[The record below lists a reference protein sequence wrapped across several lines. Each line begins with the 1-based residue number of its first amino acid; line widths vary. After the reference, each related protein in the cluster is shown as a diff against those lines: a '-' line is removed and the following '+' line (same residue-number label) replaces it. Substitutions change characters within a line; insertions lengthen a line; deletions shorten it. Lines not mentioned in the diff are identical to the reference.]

1 MAETRPGDQSGVMV
15 QRCTGEPGEQW
26 RAMMRWGLFR
36 PIQHLQPQTW
46 WQRGASLTEGQPD
59 PSIRDERNHE
69 PQAHLVF
76 IPATLLSPPTPHL
89 CVILHGIGYAGD
101 DDSAPGPVGEVEPL
115 RDLPAADGEEDGPVA
130 AANGVVETGLVLLD
144 SLRGKQGGG
153 AESRRALLVLLDSL
167 ACRGEQE
174 GDVTLAKEKHCRTLD
189 EREAV
194 SPHLPCRP
202 GPAHPRPPPALLQ
215 PHLGGT
221 GRFLPPDFAL
231 PPSPS
236 RFTWGNRALS
246 RGSMTGALWRRMRS
260 QIDPVGGNG
269 NDCADRGAVLRQ
281 AGKMRTQMDPMGR
294 EANGNGQG
302 GETAAARQDALPDRP
317 CGRGRETS
325 GDTRGRSSQA
335 VPVLSMYCP
344 CTAPVLPL
352 YCRSEALPACP
363 ASPNLIPP

>member
-1 MAETRPGDQSGVMV
+1 
-15 QRCTGEPGEQW
+15 
-26 RAMMRWGLFR
+26 MRWGLFR

-59 PSIRDERNHE
+59 PSIRDERMNHE

-101 DDSAPGPVGEVEPL
+101 DDSAPGTVGEVEPL

-189 EREAV
+189 ERGAV
-194 SPHLPCRP
+194 SPLSAQPLPC
-202 GPAHPRPPPALLQ
+202 
-215 PHLGGT
+215 
-221 GRFLPPDFAL
+221 PDPS
-231 PPSPS
+231 PPSP
-236 RFTWGNRALS
+236 
-246 RGSMTGALWRRMRS
+246 
-260 QIDPVGGNG
+260 
-269 NDCADRGAVLRQ
+269 
-281 AGKMRTQMDPMGR
+281 
-294 EANGNGQG
+294 
-302 GETAAARQDALPDRP
+302 
-317 CGRGRETS
+317 
-325 GDTRGRSSQA
+325 
-335 VPVLSMYCP
+335 
-344 CTAPVLPL
+344 
-352 YCRSEALPACP
+352 
-363 ASPNLIPP
+363 